1 MRSSGGEIRVASA
14 PKDTKMIIG
23 GVDAEKNEVRIGV
36 GNRLGEKTVEEV
48 GGSGEGLSPV
58 VSRKG
63 SLKEQKAYDIVCRAN
78 HALSPTVL
86 RRRVGARHTE
96 VDAAREEKVTGRIV
110 IELTPVVTLDTPNG
124 ATGLSGYPSEEVRQG
139 GISVRLLT

>member
-1 MRSSGGEIRVASA
+1 
-14 PKDTKMIIG
+14 
-23 GVDAEKNEVRIGV
+23 
-36 GNRLGEKTVEEV
+36 
-48 GGSGEGLSPV
+48 

-63 SLKEQKAYDIVCRAN
+63 SLKEQRVHGIVHCAN

-96 VDAAREEKVTGRIV
+96 VDAAREKKVMGRIV
-110 IELTPVVTLDTPNG
+110 IELAPVVTLDNPDG
-124 ATGLSGYPSEEVRQG
+124 AAELSGDPSEEVRQG